1 MGAQPAK
8 ASRRSAVAAAVDRA
22 ERLGSRR
29 LRLDQAAQ
37 QELAPGLGTS
47 QVGANVQ
54 HLQLPIALQ
63 RQGREAATAELRQRP
78 AAGHQVLGQHS
89 RLGNA
94 PSLLVMRPRQAM
106 QHGQALA
113 SQRVS
118 AQLGGTLR
126 IASSQS
132 FAQAWLARA
141 VAAFVERHPAVAVDL
156 QVSSQAVNLVE
167 ERIDLA
173 LRITNQL
180 DPNLIARRLATCHSV
195 LCAAP
200 AYLARHGTP
209 QTPAELARHNC
220 LTYAYFGRS
229 LWQFERDG
237 EPSGVPVSGNIS
249 ANESTVLLEASVA
262 GAGISLQPLYAAAPL
277 LRAGRLVQLLPQYRA
292 EALGIHAL
300 YGSRR
305 QMLPALRA
313 LLDFL
318 AARLQGDPHWEE
330 QLAP

>member
-1 MGAQPAK
+1 MIKRSHVRQFLAVVDAGSFVGAADMLGLSKAAVSRHVVELENRLGIRLLHRTTRRLSLTGMGA
-8 ASRRSAVAAAVDRA
+8 
-22 ERLGSRR
+22 
-29 LRLDQAAQ
+29 
-37 QELAPGLGTS
+37 EL
-47 QVGANVQ
+47 
-54 HLQLPIALQ
+54 LPRCRDML
-63 RQGREAATAELRQRP
+63 
-78 AAGHQVLGQHS
+78 
-89 RLGNA
+89 
-94 PSLLVMRPRQAM
+94 
-106 QHGQALA
+106 ALA
-113 SQRVS
+113 DELQSAGQRVS
-118 AQLGGTLR
+118 RALGGTLR

-300 YGSRR
+300 YGSRL

>member
-1 MGAQPAK
+1 MDRLTAARVFVEVVERGSQTAAAEHLEMSRAMVSRYLGELEAWVGARLLHRTTRKLSLTGLGEQLLP
-8 ASRRSAVAAAVDRA
+8 RCRDMLAVADDLHSAGQRA
-22 ERLGSRR
+22 S
-29 LRLDQAAQ
+29 D
-37 QELAPGLGTS
+37 
-47 QVGANVQ
+47 N
-54 HLQLPIALQ
+54 
-63 RQGREAATAELRQRP
+63 
-78 AAGHQVLGQHS
+78 
-89 RLGNA
+89 
-94 PSLLVMRPRQAM
+94 PS
-106 QHGQALA
+106 
-113 SQRVS
+113 
-118 AQLGGTLR
+118 GTLR

-141 VAAFVERHPAVAVDL
+141 VAAFVERYPGVTVDL

-173 LRITNQL
+173 VRITNQL

-209 QTPAELARHNC
+209 QTPQELIRHNC

-229 LWQFERDG
+229 LWQFSHAG
-237 EPSGVPVSGNIS
+237 EPINVPVGGSIS
-249 ANESTVLLEASVA
+249 ANESTVLLEATLA
-262 GAGISLQPLYAAAPL
+262 GAGISLQPLYSAAPL
-277 LRAGRLVQLLPQYRA
+277 LRSGELLALLPGYA
-292 EALGIHAL
+292 VEALGIHAL

-318 AARLQGDPHWEE
+318 VERLAGEPHWDR
-330 QLAP
+330 QPGA

>member
-1 MGAQPAK
+1 MDRIDQLRIFIRVAHSGSFTLAADQLGLPRPTVSLALQQLEARLGARLLHRTTRRLSLTGMGA
-8 ASRRSAVAAAVDRA
+8 
-22 ERLGSRR
+22 
-29 LRLDQAAQ
+29 
-37 QELAPGLGTS
+37 EL
-47 QVGANVQ
+47 
-54 HLQLPIALQ
+54 LPRCRDML
-63 RQGREAATAELRQRP
+63 
-78 AAGHQVLGQHS
+78 
-89 RLGNA
+89 
-94 PSLLVMRPRQAM
+94 
-106 QHGQALA
+106 ALA
-113 SQRVS
+113 DELQSAGQRVS
-118 AQLGGTLR
+118 SQLGGTLR

-249 ANESTVLLEASVA
+249 ANESTVLLEACVA

-277 LRAGRLVQLLPQYRA
+277 LRAGHLVQLLPQYRA

>member
-1 MGAQPAK
+1 MDRLTAARVFVEVVERGSQTAAAEHLDMSRAMISRYLGELENWVGARLLHRTTRRLSLTGMGA
-8 ASRRSAVAAAVDRA
+8 
-22 ERLGSRR
+22 
-29 LRLDQAAQ
+29 
-37 QELAPGLGTS
+37 EL
-47 QVGANVQ
+47 
-54 HLQLPIALQ
+54 LPRCRDML
-63 RQGREAATAELRQRP
+63 
-78 AAGHQVLGQHS
+78 
-89 RLGNA
+89 
-94 PSLLVMRPRQAM
+94 
-106 QHGQALA
+106 ALA
-113 SQRVS
+113 DELQSAGQRVS
-118 AQLGGTLR
+118 GQLAGTLR

-132 FAQAWLARA
+132 FAQAWLAQA
-141 VAAFVERHPAVAVDL
+141 VAAFVEQHPGVAIDL

-200 AYLARHGTP
+200 AYLARHGVP

-277 LRAGRLVQLLPQYRA
+277 LRAGHLVQLLPQYRA

-318 AARLQGDPHWEE
+318 AARLQADPHWEE
-330 QLAP
+330 QLTP

>member
-1 MGAQPAK
+1 MDRLTAARVFVEVVERGSQT
-8 ASRRSAVAAAVDRA
+8 AAAEHLDMSRA
-22 ERLGSRR
+22 MISRYLGELESWVGARLLHRTTRR
-29 LRLDQAAQ
+29 LSLTGMGEELLPRCRDMLDLAD
-37 QELAPGLGTS
+37 ELQS
-47 QVGANVQ
+47 
-54 HLQLPIALQ
+54 
-63 RQGREAATAELRQRP
+63 
-78 AAGHQVLGQHS
+78 AG
-89 RLGNA
+89 
-94 PSLLVMRPRQAM
+94 
-106 QHGQALA
+106 
-113 SQRVS
+113 QRVS
-118 AQLGGTLR
+118 TRLAGTLR

-132 FAQAWLARA
+132 FAQVWLARA
-141 VAAFVERHPAVAVDL
+141 VAAFVEQHPGVAVDL

-200 AYLARHGTP
+200 GYLARYGTP
-209 QTPAELARHNC
+209 QTPQELSRHNC

-237 EPSGVPVSGNIS
+237 EPVGVPVSGNIS
-249 ANESTVLLEASVA
+249 ANESTVLLEATRA

-277 LRAGRLVQLLPQYRA
+277 LRDGSLVQLLPQYRA

-318 AARLQGDPHWEE
+318 AARLRDEPQWEQRTYRNE
-330 QLAP
+330 KGRGPPRNPAPVAARSAAAVGGLPPAGP